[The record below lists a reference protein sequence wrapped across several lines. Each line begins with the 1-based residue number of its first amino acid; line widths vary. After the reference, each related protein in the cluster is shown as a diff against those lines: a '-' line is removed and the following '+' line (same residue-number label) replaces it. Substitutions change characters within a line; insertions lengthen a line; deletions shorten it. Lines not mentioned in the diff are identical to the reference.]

1 MATIAV
7 LGALDAH
14 GAQHQFVADCIRRN
28 GHRAIFMDVGI
39 GGSPQL
45 APHISRESVS
55 ELQDL
60 DWRLFRKDQTGAR
73 KMMLEAAPR
82 KLRQLC
88 DQKKI
93 QGAIC
98 LGFGEAGA
106 IGSAALQ
113 ILPFGF
119 PKVLLTLPSNH
130 RSGQQH
136 PLEDTLHF
144 PCVLKM
150 ENLNRL
156 SRPVLARAAGAICG
170 MVETRRTEEEDPP
183 LIFASVFGNTAAGVE
198 LASERL
204 RRGGYQVLPFH
215 ATGSGGRAME
225 ALIAEGKAAGVL
237 DYTIKEWADEVVG
250 GVLSAG
256 TTRLES
262 AARLGVPA
270 VVVPGC
276 LDLVNFYAPH
286 TLPTRFTGRLLHCH
300 SPKITLLRTNAE
312 EAATIGRKV
321 AQKLN
326 SSTGPVTL
334 LLPLR
339 GVSSLGAPGFAFHDP
354 KADAA
359 LFQALRNGLRK
370 DIPVVEMD
378 ATVSDPAFAEACAQ
392 ALLSNIALK
401 QQDLQSLTPLAYGW
415 VK

>member
-7 LGALDAH
+7 LGALEAH
-14 GAQHQFVADCIRRN
+14 GTQHQFLADCIRRN

-45 APHISRESVS
+45 APHISRENVS
-55 ELQDL
+55 GLQDL
-60 DWRLFRKDQTGAR
+60 DWRLFRKDLAGAR
-73 KMMLEAAPR
+73 KMMLEAAPQ

-88 DQKKI
+88 DKKKI

-98 LGFGEAGA
+98 LGFGEADS
-106 IGSAALQ
+106 IGSAALR

-119 PKVLLTLPSNH
+119 PKVLLTLPH
-130 RSGQQH
+130 HLQARHQH
-136 PLEDTLHF
+136 PLEDTLYF

-156 SRPVLARAAGAICG
+156 SRPILARAAGAICG
-170 MVETRRTEEEDPP
+170 MVETRRAAPEEDPP

-198 LASERL
+198 LASEKL
-204 RRGGYQVLPFH
+204 RREGYQVLPFH

-237 DYTIKEWADEVVG
+237 DFTVKEWADEVVG

-256 TTRLES
+256 TERLES
-262 AARLGVPA
+262 AARHGVPA

-286 TLPTRFTGRLLHCH
+286 TLPPRFAGRLLHCH

-326 SSTGPVTL
+326 ASTGPVTL

-339 GVSSLGAPGFAFHDP
+339 GVSSLGAPGFAFHNP

-370 DIPVVEMD
+370 DIPVLEMD

-401 QQDLQSLTPLAYGW
+401 QQSLQSPPLLAHG
-415 VK
+415 

>member
-14 GAQHQFVADCIRRN
+14 GPQHQFLADCIRRN
-28 GHRAIFMDVGI
+28 GHRAIFIDVGI

-45 APHISRESVS
+45 APHISRECVS

-60 DWRLFRKDQTGAR
+60 DWRLFRKDRSSAR

-88 DQKKI
+88 AQKKI

-98 LGFGEAGA
+98 LGFGEADT
-106 IGSAALQ
+106 IGSAALR

-119 PKVLLTLPSNH
+119 PKVLLTRPPNLQPRHEN
-130 RSGQQH
+130 

-144 PCVLKM
+144 PCVLTIEK
-150 ENLNRL
+150 LNAL
-156 SRPVLARAAGAICG
+156 SRPILARAAGAICG
-170 MVETRRTEEEDPP
+170 LVETRPPAEKEDPP
-183 LIFASVFGNTAAGVE
+183 LIFASVFGNTATGVE

-204 RRGGYQVLPFH
+204 RREGYQVLPFH
-215 ATGSGGRAME
+215 ATGLGGRSME
-225 ALIAEGKAAGVL
+225 ALIAEGKATGVL
-237 DYTIKEWADEVVG
+237 DFTIKEWADEVVG

-262 AARLGVPA
+262 AARHGVPA

-276 LDLVNFYAPH
+276 LDLVNFHAPC
-286 TLPTRFTGRLLHCH
+286 TLPPQFSGRLLHRH
-300 SPKITLLRTNAE
+300 SPKATLLRTNAE

-326 SSTGPVTL
+326 ASTGPVTL

-359 LFQALRNGLRK
+359 LFQALRKGLRK

-378 ATVSDPAFAEACAQ
+378 ATVSDPTFAEACAR

-401 QQDLQSLTPLAYGW
+401 QHSIESLAYSPQL
-415 VK
+415 